1 MKHLLVLFLFIS
13 TSSIAQK
20 TALKVTINSITFEDT
35 KPSKRN
41 YFIKY
46 QIENTTKNEVSFFLI
61 PQTLIAHT
69 ASSMTLYSV
78 YKLYRNGVLETMD
91 GPFMESPIPEL
102 NEYDDFEDKK
112 SPEAKAFVEKINKKY
127 RDENKLTLENY
138 KKKGGQSKDEK
149 FILDNNELVKSKITL
164 QPCETKYFEI
174 KTNWDKNRY
183 IKNDDFEFYLD
194 EKDKFEFELNLIL
207 NKTNRK
213 DRLLQVDF
221 EKFLNDPNFLEGTFV
236 SNKVAIFF

>member
-1 MKHLLVLFLFIS
+1 MKHLLFLFLFIS
-13 TSSIAQK
+13 ISSIAQK
-20 TALKVTINSITFEDT
+20 TALKVTINAITFEDT
-35 KPSKRN
+35 KPNKRK

-46 QIENTTKNEVSFFLI
+46 QIENTTKNEASFFLI

-112 SPEAKAFVEKINKKY
+112 SPEARAFVEKINKKY
-127 RDENKLTLENY
+127 RDEIKLILENY
-138 KKKGGQSKDEK
+138 KKKGGLSIDEK
-149 FILDNNELVKSKITL
+149 FILDNNELLKSKITL
-164 QPCETKYFEI
+164 QPNETKYFEI

-213 DRLLQVDF
+213 DCLSEVDF

-236 SNKVAIFF
+236 SNKIAIFF